1 MIESVRLKN
10 FQSHKDNTFH
20 FTNGVNAIVGPS
32 DSGKTAILRA
42 LRWLI
47 WNRPLGD
54 AFRSD
59 WGGDTEVIVSIDGT
73 SINRYKYNSKQGYK
87 INKTDLKAIGTEVPE
102 EVSAILNIDEV
113 NLQQQFDKPF
123 LLADSPGEVAQHFNK
138 VAHLENIDHAIKSLT
153 TWHRRLK
160 QDSQSIAKQVN
171 EYEDALNEYSFI
183 PAMETALLKAEEL
196 QQQKEQQEKELDRLL
211 QLSEHLED
219 VDYELQV
226 LTPLLSFD
234 KLIKTYDKL
243 KIEQHELQ
251 TRKNAL
257 YALVKELDD
266 VSIQLD
272 KLHTF
277 TALETCLNEVLELYA
292 KRKKIVAE
300 KRALSLLI
308 GQVRLVGENL
318 IEADEE
324 VATLQKE
331 YHDNFPDVCP
341 LCGSKVKEK

>member
-10 FQSHKDNTFH
+10 FQSHKDNIFH

-54 AFRSD
+54 SFRSD
-59 WGGDTEVIVSIDGT
+59 WGGDTEVIVSIDGV

-123 LLADSPGEVAQHFNK
+123 LLADSPGEVAQYFNK

-153 TWHRRLK
+153 AWHRRLK

-219 VDYELQV
+219 VDYELQI

-243 KIEQHELQ
+243 KAEQRELQ

-266 VSIQLD
+266 TSIQLD
-272 KLHTF
+272 KLHTS

-292 KRKKIVAE
+292 QEKKLKTDINN
-300 KRALSLLI
+300 LSSLLAEI
-308 GQVRLVGENL
+308 KYVVQTNFKTIKGVEQLQ
-318 IEADEE
+318 IEYRE
-324 VATLQKE
+324 
-331 YHDNFPDVCP
+331 NFPDICP